1 MINFFKKIVDKEFEK
16 ISWGKIKF
24 KIGNIFEKKYV
35 DRSKIKFLQTPSS
48 ILSVKIKSSIIKLKN

>member
-1 MINFFKKIVDKEFEK
+1 MINFFKKIVYKEFEK

-35 DRSKIKFLQTPSS
+35 GKTGDLGQ
-48 ILSVKIKSSIIKLKN
+48 ILLSMIIAYLEIWCSGVI

>member
-24 KIGNIFEKKYV
+24 KIGNIFEKK
-35 DRSKIKFLQTPSS
+35 ICW
-48 ILSVKIKSSIIKLKN
+48 KNR

>member
-35 DRSKIKFLQTPSS
+35 GKQVI
-48 ILSVKIKSSIIKLKN
+48 